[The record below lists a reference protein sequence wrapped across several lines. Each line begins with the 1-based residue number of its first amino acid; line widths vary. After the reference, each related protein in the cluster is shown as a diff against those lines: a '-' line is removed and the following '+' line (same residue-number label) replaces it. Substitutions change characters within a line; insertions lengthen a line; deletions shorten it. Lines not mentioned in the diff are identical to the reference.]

1 MSEARIDRLLAAAL
15 HQAIADLLPARLEF
29 YESYLRP
36 RGWREDA
43 VNLAPVSAVL
53 SFLRHE
59 GGETYDA
66 VMTQAATYAAEWWL
80 ARQSWHVRVTG
91 PRLPAFLRLRQVGTL
106 GKRHFET
113 SYRGTRVRVR
123 ARRRRVDLEIR
134 GSIFCTSRDHGHSP
148 QCRYYLAF
156 LERLVVDD
164 GRSYRGALLA
174 CRAHEGEVCVVRLEI
189 DDGAP
194 A

>member
-15 HQAIADLLPARLEF
+15 HQAIADLLPMRLEF

-59 GGETYDA
+59 DGDTHDA
-66 VMTQAATYAAEWWL
+66 VMVQAAAYASTWWM
-80 ARQSWHVRVTG
+80 AGQPWHVRTG
-91 PRLPAFLRLRQVGTL
+91 GRLLPRWMRLRQVGTL
-106 GKRHFET
+106 AKRHFEA
-113 SYRGTRVRVR
+113 SYRGTKVKVHVRR
-123 ARRRRVDLEIR
+123 GRLDLEIR
-134 GSIFCTSRDHGHSP
+134 GSIFCSSREQARDA

-156 LERLVVDD
+156 VEALVAQDAWPH
-164 GRSYRGALLA
+164 RGTLVA
-174 CRAHEGEVCVVRLEI
+174 CRALGGECCVVRLEAL
-189 DDGAP
+189 DQ
-194 A
+194 